1 MAICHREL
9 SSHYYLVLAFTQ
21 PEPFFLSFALYDLRR
36 KLTETVYLD
45 CNSDIVYQ
53 MIPSEL
59 VQGHDMLNS
68 LQGQTSMPKLR
79 VNNEKWLSKPGKVRD
94 RNSNN
99 DWSM

>member
-1 MAICHREL
+1 
-9 SSHYYLVLAFTQ
+9 
-21 PEPFFLSFALYDLRR
+21 
-36 KLTETVYLD
+36 
-45 CNSDIVYQ
+45 

-99 DWSM
+99 DWSMWDFDVDLPTSMVSHLFGFDTLGIIIGKGSQLQ